1 VDSGRS
7 AGGTVFCAE
16 IEIRPK
22 NTSTALQKNTN
33 AKVRQKVSIL
43 LIWILQGLSGRERGF
58 GETGSVDKSQE
69 RGAKRWA

>member
-58 GETGSVDKSQE
+58 GQKITCINSRK